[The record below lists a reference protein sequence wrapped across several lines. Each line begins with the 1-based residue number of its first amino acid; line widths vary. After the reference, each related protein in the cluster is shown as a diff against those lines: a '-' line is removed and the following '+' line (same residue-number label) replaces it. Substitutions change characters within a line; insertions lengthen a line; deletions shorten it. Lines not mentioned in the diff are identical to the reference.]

1 MDFQILWGIV
11 GIALFVVVFSNAVLR
26 FGFFETLGFTFV
38 IFGSIWIGWHLVD
51 RVSSIWSNKMFFDV
65 ISVILVLVTMV
76 CLFVAETMLSSRNVG
91 SSINSAKW
99 TAMVGVGAGVAAALI
114 QGWTLQPV
122 FGSMYATVGL
132 IAAGVVLYWCI
143 GSIVF
148 WIWYLS
154 AVLENVETRIADYNN
169 ATELYTRASLNV
181 ATLQNRAVF
190 EAALTRAVIASSSDS
205 MLGYSTDRYM
215 GEVRE
220 LLESLASGRKTEEE
234 VVSKFNAAYN
244 DTFPPRASNAKLII
258 ADGGL
263 IFPLVLV
270 NLLTARLARL
280 AVAKTVRFYDY
291 LASKISF

>member
-1 MDFQILWGIV
+1 MDLQILWGIL
-11 GIALFVVVFSNAVLR
+11 GIALFVAVFGNAVLR

-51 RVSSIWSNKMFFDV
+51 WVSSIWSNKMFFDV
-65 ISVILVLVTMV
+65 ISVILVLVTIV
-76 CLFVAETMLSSRNVG
+76 CLFVAENMLSGQNAG

-99 TAMVGVGAGVAAALI
+99 TAMVGVGAGIAAALL
-114 QGWTLQPV
+114 QGWTLQPL
-122 FGSMYATVGL
+122 FGSMYVTVGL
-132 IAAGVVLYWCI
+132 LGLSLAVYWCI

-148 WIWYLS
+148 WMWYLS
-154 AVLENVETRIADYNN
+154 AVLEHVETRIANYNN
-169 ATELYTRASLNV
+169 ATELYSRASLNV

-220 LLESLASGRKTEEE
+220 LLESLVVGRVTEEE
-234 VVSKFNAAYN
+234 VISKFNAAYN
-244 DTFPPRASNAKLII
+244 DTFPPRAANAKSII

-280 AVAKTVRFYDY
+280 VVAKTVRFYDY
-291 LASKISF
+291 LASKIGF